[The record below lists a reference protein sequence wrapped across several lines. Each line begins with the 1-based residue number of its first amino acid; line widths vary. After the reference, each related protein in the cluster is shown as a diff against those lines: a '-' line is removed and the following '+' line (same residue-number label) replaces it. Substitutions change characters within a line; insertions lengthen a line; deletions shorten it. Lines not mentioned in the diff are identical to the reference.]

1 MITSHDL
8 DRLGKQVAEKFL
20 SDDIALTESLTKVA
34 SDKGLNKQQ
43 INRVAE
49 AANVEA
55 YLELMKKASDKYID
69 FALADPTVVHEKVA
83 STEPIKESNYSDYEQ
98 EPVKDDIS
106 IFEMYKE
113 HLGEENFSKTAS
125 VEDSRT
131 ESEVRQELYELKGT
145 LDFLD
150 DNLRESVMTIEQSFD
165 KLAFC
170 TKQEVLDN
178 TPFNNVK
185 YVVEYAAPKAGEKIA
200 QDLVEKYTEVMP
212 HIDFE
217 KEATYKGTPNVN
229 SEIYKLAKHIE
240 SEAERACKINDAIV
254 HYNDKH
260 NDLAEKHELPKYAR
274 VGMIRTIGRGII
286 NFFKKHP
293 MLSGAAVGG
302 ALAYGSGK
310 KKGQEEQGAI
320 LKNYYEERR
329 PSAHQPVF
337 RRVR

>member
-1 MITSHDL
+1 
-8 DRLGKQVAEKFL
+8 
-20 SDDIALTESLTKVA
+20 
-34 SDKGLNKQQ
+34 
-43 INRVAE
+43 
-49 AANVEA
+49 
-55 YLELMKKASDKYID
+55 MKKYEAVIILNPNLSSKVDTFTKDFEKLLSSNSFNVVKYED
-69 FALADPTVVHEKVA
+69 VGRRQLAYSINNHNKGHYLLFNIEGDSEKLI
-83 STEPIKESNYSDYEQ
+83 EIENKIKYNESIIRHLF
-98 EPVKDDIS
+98 IS
-106 IFEMYKE
+106 VKE

-185 YVVEYAAPKAGEKIA
+185 YVVEYAAPKAGVKIA
-200 QDLVEKYTEVMP
+200 QGLVEKYTEVMP

-240 SEAERACKINDAIV
+240 NEAERACKINDAIV

-274 VGMIRTIGRGII
+274 IGMIRTIGRGII
-286 NFFKKHP
+286 NFVKKHP
-293 MLSGAAVGG
+293 MLTGAAVGG
-302 ALAYGSGK
+302 TLAYGSGK
-310 KKGQEEQGAI
+310 KKGQEEQGEI